1 MRFRI
6 LGPLEIW
13 TGQDWRGIGAPK
25 WRSLLAALL
34 LNPDQ
39 AVSADRLI
47 AELWG
52 DEPPESAPNL
62 LSVYVLR
69 LRRLLGDAQGTVL
82 STRAPGYQLRLNPDD
97 LDARSFEELVLQ
109 GRQALGAGD
118 PQRAAMVLT
127 EALGLWRGS
136 ALADVP
142 PSVLVAA
149 EARRL
154 EEARLM
160 AAGTSGRGRPRLRPS
175 CPADTRTAQAGS
187 RSAAQGRTVGPAHPG
202 A

>member
-13 TGQDWRGIGAPK
+13 TGEGWDGIGAPK

-47 AELWG
+47 GELWG
-52 DEPPESAPNL
+52 DDPPESAPNL

-69 LRRLLGDAQGTVL
+69 LRRLLGDAEGGTL
-82 STRAPGYQLRLNPDD
+82 ITRAPGYQLRLAPDD

-118 PQRAAMVLT
+118 P
-127 EALGLWRGS
+127 
-136 ALADVP
+136 
-142 PSVLVAA
+142 
-149 EARRL
+149 RR
-154 EEARLM
+154 
-160 AAGTSGRGRPRLRPS
+160 
-175 CPADTRTAQAGS
+175 
-187 RSAAQGRTVGPAHPG
+187 
-202 A
+202 